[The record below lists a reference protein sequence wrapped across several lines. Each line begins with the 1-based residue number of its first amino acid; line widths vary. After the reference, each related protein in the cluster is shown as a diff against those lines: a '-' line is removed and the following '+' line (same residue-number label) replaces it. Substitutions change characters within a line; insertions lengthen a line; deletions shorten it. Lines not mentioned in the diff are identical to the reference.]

1 MNRRFTSQPIGEEV
15 LTTGERLRR
24 ANVAAAVFPI
34 DPFDAIR
41 IHEYLAG
48 HTDSLAGGAWDRI
61 DTIGWVA

>member
-1 MNRRFTSQPIGEEV
+1 
-15 LTTGERLRR
+15 
-24 ANVAAAVFPI
+24 VFPI
-34 DPFDAIR
+34 DPLDAIR